1 MNVLIDS
8 LKKFDLN
15 SFIRNISLLYFV
27 TATQIISLVHLKD
40 LESRLSVQSEKYQQE
55 LSTLEQIHNEKLT
68 AVKRSYTQQIDDLH
82 SEIGKHSSPSSPHPF
97 HPSQCVIPYLHH
109 ISLKQT

>member
-1 MNVLIDS
+1 MNVLIDN
-8 LKKFDLN
+8 LKKFDVN
-15 SFIRNISLLYFV
+15 SFIRNIKLLYSV
-27 TATQIISLVHLKD
+27 TATQIVSLLHLKD

-82 SEIGKHSSPSSPHPF
+82 SEIGKHGSPS
-97 HPSQCVIPYLHH
+97 
-109 ISLKQT
+109 